1 MEVVGC
7 EVEEVVA
14 EVVGKVVKK
23 VVKKVVNEAADELIL
38 GNRRYITP
46 ALVLRCTYN
55 YVAARRFL
63 SNFCKEYIES

>member
-14 EVVGKVVKK
+14 EVVGKVVKRVVKK

-63 SNFCKEYIES
+63 KSC